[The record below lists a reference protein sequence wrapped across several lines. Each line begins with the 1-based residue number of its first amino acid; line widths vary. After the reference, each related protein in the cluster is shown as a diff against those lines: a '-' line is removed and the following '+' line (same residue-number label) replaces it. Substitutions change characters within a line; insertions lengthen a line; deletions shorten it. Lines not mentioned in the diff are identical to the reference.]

1 MEFAV
6 LVLTA
11 HPFTFEPLPRYRF
24 GLFPALAVCHP
35 RLLSFPNPPPVLL
48 HTYIRAFPIPPY
60 QNSTDPIDQGLSSFF
75 PPSLDP
81 PHLAITTHLLPIF
94 SLVFS
99 SSRRIRVLTTNPL
112 TPSPS
117 TSPKPAISHRYSANS
132 TPAHSSGPILTIG
145 RFPSVLRR
153 VRNTR
158 IVTAL

>member
-1 MEFAV
+1 
-6 LVLTA
+6 
-11 HPFTFEPLPRYRF
+11 
-24 GLFPALAVCHP
+24 VCHP

-60 QNSTDPIDQGLSSFF
+60 QISTDPIDQGLSSFF

-99 SSRRIRVLTTNPL
+99 LSRRIRVFNHQPPL

-117 TSPKPAISHRYSANS
+117 TPPKPAISHRYSANS
-132 TPAHSSGPILTIG
+132 TPAHSSGPISTIG
-145 RFPSVLRR
+145 RFPYVLKTCAEYL
-153 VRNTR
+153 NCHGPLT
-158 IVTAL
+158 